1 MVFVNERVK
10 IIKYAIRDIVV
21 SAEKLEKQ
29 GMKMLYL
36 NIGDPIRYDFDTPE
50 YMKEAI
56 IQAVRDGY
64 NGYSHSKGVEELR
77 SAIVEKEKNYNRIRS
92 LTPEDIIITAG
103 ISEALAFVMAAIA
116 AQGDEILI
124 PGPSYPP
131 YISYAKFFGIEPV
144 TYRCIEEDGWQPDID
159 DLRSKISGKTRALV
173 VINPNNP
180 CGSLYSERV
189 IKQMID
195 IAGENDLLLLSDEIY
210 DRIVYEDR
218 AVSTASIAGDL
229 PVIGFN
235 GFSKVYL
242 VPGWRLGYMYFHD
255 PEDKISELREHIE
268 KEGRIRLCASAP
280 AQHAGIAALRGPQ
293 NHVKELVDK
302 LRKRRDLTYKRLN
315 EIEGLSCAEPKGAFY
330 AFPKIEV
337 LGNSWKDDKDFVL
350 DLLAKTG
357 VVVVFGSGFCETY
370 GAGHFR
376 MVFLPPPETLESA
389 FDKIE
394 AFIKSKV

>member
-1 MVFVNERVK
+1 MVFVNKRVK
-10 IIKYAIRDIVV
+10 EIKYAIRDIVV
-21 SAEKLEKQ
+21 SAERLEKQ
-29 GMKMLYL
+29 GMNMLYL
-36 NIGDPIRYDFDTPE
+36 NIGDPVRFDFDTPE
-50 YMKEAI
+50 HMKEAF

-64 NGYSHSKGVEELR
+64 NGYAHSKGVEELR
-77 SAIVEKEKNYNRIRS
+77 AAIVDKEKNYNNVRS
-92 LTPEDIIITAG
+92 LTPEDIIVTAG

-116 AQGDEILI
+116 AQGDEVLI

-131 YISYAKFFGIEPV
+131 YISYARFFGIKPV
-144 TYRCIEEDGWQPDID
+144 TYRCVEEDGWQPDVD
-159 DLRSKISGKTRALV
+159 DLRSKITDRTRALV

-180 CGSLYSERV
+180 CGSLYSEKL
-189 IKQMID
+189 IKQLIN

-218 AVSTASIAGDL
+218 TVSTASMAGDL

-255 PEDKISELREHIE
+255 PEEKISELRENIE
-268 KEGRIRLCASAP
+268 KEGRIRLCASSP
-280 AQHAGIAALRGPQ
+280 AQYAGIAALRGPQ
-293 NHVKELVDK
+293 DHVKELVGR

-315 EIEGLSCAEPKGAFY
+315 EIEGLSCAKPKGAFY

-337 LGNSWKDDKDFVL
+337 LGKTWKDDKDFVL
-350 DLLAKTG
+350 NLLNETG

-370 GAGHFR
+370 GRGHFR
-376 MVFLPPPETLESA
+376 IVFLPPPETLESA
-389 FDKIE
+389 FTKIE
-394 AFIKSKV
+394 SFIKAKM

>member
-10 IIKYAIRDIVV
+10 MIKYAIRDIVV

-36 NIGDPIRYDFDTPE
+36 NIGDPIKYDFDTPE

-77 SAIVEKEKNYNRIRS
+77 AAIVEKEKNYNDIRS
-92 LTPEDIIITAG
+92 LTSDDIIITAG

-116 AQGDEILI
+116 AQGEEILI

-144 TYRCIEEDGWQPDID
+144 TYRCVEEDGWQPDID
-159 DLRSKISGKTRALV
+159 DLRSKISDKTRALV

-180 CGSLYSERV
+180 CGSLYSKRV
-189 IKQMID
+189 VKQMID

-218 AVSTASIAGDL
+218 TVSTAAIAGDL

-255 PEDKISELREHIE
+255 PEEKISELREHIE

-280 AQHAGIAALRGPQ
+280 AQHAGIVALKGPQ
-293 NHVKELVDK
+293 DHVKELVDK

-350 DLLAKTG
+350 DLLAETG

-394 AFIKSKV
+394 AFIRSKA

>member
-1 MVFVNERVK
+1 
-10 IIKYAIRDIVV
+10 
-21 SAEKLEKQ
+21 
-29 GMKMLYL
+29 
-36 NIGDPIRYDFDTPE
+36 
-50 YMKEAI
+50 
-56 IQAVRDGY
+56 GY

>member
-10 IIKYAIRDIVV
+10 EIKYAIRDIVV

-29 GMKMLYL
+29 GMNMLYL
-36 NIGDPIRYDFDTPE
+36 NIGDPVRFDFDTPE
-50 YMKEAI
+50 YMKEAF
-56 IQAVRDGY
+56 IQAVKDGY
-64 NGYSHSKGVEELR
+64 NGYAPSKGVEELR
-77 SAIVEKEKNYNRIRS
+77 AAIVDKEKSYNNVVG
-92 LTPEDIIITAG
+92 LTPEDIIVTAG

-116 AQGDEILI
+116 AQGDEVLI

-131 YISYAKFFGIEPV
+131 YISYAKFYGIRPI
-144 TYRCIEEDGWQPDID
+144 TYRCAEEDGWQPDVD
-159 DLRSKISGKTRALV
+159 DLRSKITDRTRALV
-173 VINPNNP
+173 LINPNNP
-180 CGSLYSERV
+180 CGSLYSEKV
-189 IKQMID
+189 VKQLIN

-218 AVSTASIAGDL
+218 IVSTAAMAGDL

-242 VPGWRLGYMYFHD
+242 VPGWRLGYMYFYD
-255 PEDKISELREHIE
+255 PEEKISELREHVE

-280 AQHAGIAALRGPQ
+280 AQYAGIAALRGPQ
-293 NHVKELVDK
+293 DHVKKLVET
-302 LRKRRDLTYKRLN
+302 LRKRRDLAYKRLN
-315 EIEGLSCAEPKGAFY
+315 EIEGLSCIKPKGAFY

-337 LGNSWKDDKDFVL
+337 LEKAWRDDKEFVL
-350 DLLAKTG
+350 DLLNQTG

-376 MVFLPPPETLESA
+376 IVFLPPLETLESA
-389 FDKIE
+389 FTKIE
-394 AFIKSKV
+394 TFIKSKI